1 MASRLSAW
9 RHVSRKKLAYS
20 KAISKSPF
28 TTILAET
35 PVDEETL
42 PHYDPEQ
49 FYPVHIGELFK
60 DRYQVAGKLGYG
72 AYSTSWLCRDLRC
85 VANIH
90 PMKDAVNRAPE
101 MISIEC

>member
-1 MASRLSAW
+1 M
-9 RHVSRKKLAYS
+9 
-20 KAISKSPF
+20 
-28 TTILAET
+28 

-49 FYPVHIGELFK
+49 FYPVHIGDLFK

-85 VANIH
+85 VTSIH
-90 PMKDAVNRAPE
+90 SRDHHVNMAPE
-101 MISIEC
+101 MISIGC